1 MEVVMG
7 MFDNTYGAKNYTPAT
22 LAAEVGTGLADMA
35 GGAFGMRHEED
46 LVLDVMKNVNP
57 DDLTSVISGYK
68 EILAINPDAAV
79 EYKAQMMPFV
89 EARQQQIQV
98 DTAKAKAKSDS
109 AKKYAPT
116 ELEKERDFFAKNI
129 KANNPDMSEQEV
141 LNLALKKAQEK
152 TFAPSTVAQDEST
165 KAYIK
170 DASKFYDETSNVYKS
185 TNDINRLL
193 EINNKV
199 RAMNVAGKI
208 SGSDLMTYANKALA
222 NFGLFE
228 DRASSIEEFDSI
240 VTNFVNNQMQ
250 SASGT
255 QTDSDEL
262 RYVRALASR
271 KNTPEGNKR
280 ILEYAK
286 QQSEDLKELR
296 LLRSN
301 WDKENT
307 GKNTFTIGDWNIIQD
322 KFWKKKIAER
332 KKNRP
337 TDETKPTP
345 KKKLTDTDI
354 ENAMKNLKD
363 GTSKDKTSDIQTMFD
378 TVVGDGGDT
387 QESLQKTLDAS
398 RARTRSEFWNPF
410 DETPYLNM
418 EEYGKLKEFKDNEQ
432 APVVPQAPAIHP
444 QFQPPQPPPQPQR
457 GLLNGTALDAVK
469 DAVFNSP
476 TPTGLLQQRIQ
487 QTAQK
492 QQQDRRVSE
501 GKARLKAQQERERV
515 EKSGKP
521 ITTWKKVKVFSL
533 SAPEK
538 QAWRDFVKTVPKQA
552 DGTRPK
558 GWSIPFKKMICES
571 RPECSL

>member
-1 MEVVMG
+1 MG

-354 ENAMKNLKD
+354 ENAMKNLKA
-363 GTSKDKTSDIQTMFD
+363 GTSNDTASDIQTMFD
-378 TVVGDGGDT
+378 TVVGGKGSMTDPDSDQPWEPDYSATEEFEKPLEPTAVISPLMDAIAGGKARGAT
-387 QESLQKTLDAS
+387 Q
-398 RARTRSEFWNPF
+398 
-410 DETPYLNM
+410 
-418 EEYGKLKEFKDNEQ
+418 
-432 APVVPQAPAIHP
+432 P